1 MTACV
6 TRSAIGFGPPPGL
19 HHRRCWRGPSGSRF
33 ASFVTHHAVRMRKP
47 LRADWP
53 GCPARWR
60 GGSPQGAG
68 TAALSS
74 LGMVDKPVEGEHAD
88 TDAQLDVLRLTDE
101 VIGLSAELA
110 ELRAQVK
117 RAGDRATAAAEV
129 AQQADVA
136 AQTAF
141 ERTQDF
147 SEYLGEVT
155 DGLGA
160 RGPMTGDVVS
170 ADLSALSREQLLA
183 RVEYLE
189 AVLSRRSVQ
198 VALGMT
204 KKLRGS

>member
-1 MTACV
+1 
-6 TRSAIGFGPPPGL
+6 
-19 HHRRCWRGPSGSRF
+19 
-33 ASFVTHHAVRMRKP
+33 
-47 LRADWP
+47 
-53 GCPARWR
+53 
-60 GGSPQGAG
+60 
-68 TAALSS
+68 
-74 LGMVDKPVEGEHAD
+74 MVDKPVEGEHAD
-88 TDAQLDVLRLTDE
+88 TDPQLDVLRLTDE

-110 ELRAQVK
+110 ELRVQVK

-189 AVLSRRSVQ
+189 AVLRRRSVQ